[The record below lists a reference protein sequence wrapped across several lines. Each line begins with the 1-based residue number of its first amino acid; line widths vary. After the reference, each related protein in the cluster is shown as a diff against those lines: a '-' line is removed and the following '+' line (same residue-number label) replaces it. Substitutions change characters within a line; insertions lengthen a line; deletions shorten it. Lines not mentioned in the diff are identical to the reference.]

1 MAQPSVYR
9 KASMDR
15 IQSPEQLNDYLRV
28 TNPSVWILLAAVAL
42 ILAGMLLWGSFA
54 YIDSFAAGSAEVK
67 GGVMTVTFQDESQAA
82 NVKAGMDVTVGDV
95 SAPIAN
101 YAYGGGEGS
110 ASVRFDVEPEPRA
123 AVITFT
129 DGGVP
134 FDPLEMKAPDTSLS
148 AGQRKTGGLGIFM
161 VRKLMDE
168 VSYKYEGGRNVLTV
182 KKLF

>member
-15 IQSPEQLNDYLRV
+15 IQSPEQLNDFLRV

-95 SAPIAN
+95 SAPIA
-101 YAYGGGEGS
+101 
-110 ASVRFDVEPEPRA
+110 SVGR
-123 AVITFT
+123 
-129 DGGVP
+129 
-134 FDPLEMKAPDTSLS
+134 APDGRLFAQAQTTLADGTYS
-148 AGQRKTGGLGIFM
+148 AT
-161 VRKLMDE
+161 
-168 VSYKYEGGRNVLTV
+168 VSYRQTQVLRL
-182 KKLF
+182 LFN